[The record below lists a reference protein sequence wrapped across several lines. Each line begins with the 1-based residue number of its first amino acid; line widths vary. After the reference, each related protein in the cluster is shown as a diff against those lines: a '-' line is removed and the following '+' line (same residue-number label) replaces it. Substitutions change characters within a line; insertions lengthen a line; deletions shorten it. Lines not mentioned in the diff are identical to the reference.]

1 MTGVTQISPVAPAL
15 FSANANGQG
24 VAAAVTLRIKP
35 DGSQIYEPIAQFD
48 TAQNKFV
55 SVPIDLGPDTDTVF
69 LILYGTG
76 VRFRSSLMAVQASI
90 GGVSAQVDYV
100 GAAPGFV
107 GLDQINL
114 RLPRSL
120 AGRGEADIT
129 LIVDGRLANTVSVNI
144 K

>member
-1 MTGVTQISPVAPAL
+1 
-15 FSANANGQG
+15 
-24 VAAAVTLRIKP
+24 VAAALTLRVRP
-35 DGSQIYEPIAQFD
+35 DGSQIYGPIAQFD
-48 TAQNKFV
+48 AAQNKFV

-69 LILYGTG
+69 LVLYGSG
-76 VRFRSSLMAVQASI
+76 IRFRSSLTALQASI
-90 GGVSAQVDYV
+90 GGVSAQVDYA
-100 GAAPGFV
+100 GSAPEYV

-129 LIVDGRLANTVSVNI
+129 LIVDGRRANTVSVNI